1 MLFRSSLRPMLKAL
15 GTFAVLIVGLGCG
28 GGGGT
33 NDPINPGPGPGG
45 SAGPEPIVQR
55 PTEIKSDV
63 AVLPSDDSVSI
74 SETGQVVVKG
84 NATGSTA
91 QVGSVIVSAKDA
103 GFLRKVKSV
112 SRSRDAV
119 TFETGPATIEDA
131 VQSGSVIYEGRLGTN
146 WSGTTVPA
154 DSAVTVSSRGIEGRR
169 DSQTFSNHVHLQ
181 ALKIAD
187 TLTVTGDFDYDLAL
201 QFGLS
206 IDAGRI
212 KQAQA
217 GLRINA
223 SGGVTFSGEAS
234 ILDKKVHIATITGA
248 PITIPLGILPVVL
261 VPDIKLFLTFKT
273 SVTGGLELKTVVNL
287 EASAGVQYSDS
298 GGWAPYSHANATCSP
313 TPNVFAQ
320 LTAQEGP
327 RVELSL
333 KLYGIAGP
341 YVSIDCPRA
350 NITLKRQTQPGGWSL
365 SGGFSMVASAGF
377 KVEALGEQFV
387 DESFPDF
394 YEADLATF
402 DNFWPDG
409 GAGGGGGSAIT
420 RENLVG
426 TWRFYS
432 VTHNGTVQTCP
443 IQGTCGPDDRTVLR
457 ADGTYQTTQTGLPLQ
472 QGTWRV
478 SGSTMYTTYDGQ
490 PDSGTVWLSTD
501 LLTMRLTKVASGD
514 TFTLEMKRVP

>member
-1 MLFRSSLRPMLKAL
+1 MTIHFRSFRILHRAF
-15 GTFAVLIVGLGCG
+15 GAATVLTLVIGCG
-28 GGGGT
+28 GGGGG
-33 NDPINPGPGPGG
+33 NEQINPGPGG
-45 SAGPEPIVQR
+45 STGPEPIIQR
-55 PTEIKSDV
+55 PVEIKSQV
-63 AVLPSDDSVSI
+63 AVLPSDGSVSI
-74 SETGQVVVKG
+74 SETGQVVISG
-84 NATGSTA
+84 SATGSNA
-91 QVGSVIVSAKDA
+91 QVGSVIVSAKNA
-103 GFLRKVKSV
+103 GFLRKVTSV

-131 VQSGSVIYEGRLGTN
+131 VQSGSVSYDGRLGTN

-169 DSQTFSNHVHLQ
+169 DSQTFNNHIHLQ

-187 TLTVTGDFDYDLAL
+187 TVTVTGDFDYDLAL
-201 QFGLS
+201 LFGLS
-206 IDAGRI
+206 IDGGRI

-223 SGGVTFSGEAS
+223 SGGVTFAGQAT
-234 ILDKKVHIATITGA
+234 IQDKKVPIATITGA

-313 TPNVFAQ
+313 TPNVLAQ

-333 KLYGIAGP
+333 KLYGVAGP

-350 NITLKRQTQPGGWSL
+350 SITLKRQTQPAGWSL

-377 KVEALGEQFV
+377 KVEVLGEQFV
-387 DESFPDF
+387 DESFPEF
-394 YEADLATF
+394 YEADLATL
-402 DNFWPDG
+402 DNFWPD
-409 GAGGGGGSAIT
+409 AVGGGGAIT
-420 RENLVG
+420 NDNLVG
-426 TWRFYS
+426 TWKFYS
-432 VTHNGTVQTCP
+432 VTRNGIVQTCP

-478 SGSTMYTTYDGQ
+478 SGNTMYTTYDGQ

-501 LLTMRLTKVASGD
+501 LLTMRLTKVANGD
-514 TFTLEMKRVP
+514 TFTLEMKRVQ

>member
-1 MLFRSSLRPMLKAL
+1 MLSRCNLRSMRKAL
-15 GTFAVLIVGLGCG
+15 GTFAVLVFGLGCG

-33 NDPINPGPGPGG
+33 NDPINPGPGPVG
-45 SAGPEPIVQR
+45 STGPGPIVQR

-74 SETGQVVVKG
+74 SENGQVVISDG
-84 NATGSTA
+84 APGSNA

-103 GFLRKVKSV
+103 GFLRKVTSV

-131 VQSGSVIYEGRLGTN
+131 VQSGSVTYDGRLGTN

-154 DSAVTVSSRGIEGRR
+154 DSAVTVSSRGIEERK

-187 TLTVTGDFDYDLAL
+187 SLTVTGDFDYDLAL

-206 IDAGRI
+206 IDGGRI

-217 GLRINA
+217 GLRLNA
-223 SGGVTFSGEAS
+223 SGGVTFAGQAT
-234 ILDKKVHIATITGA
+234 ILDKKVPIATITGA

-261 VPDIKLFLTFKT
+261 VPDIKLFITFK
-273 SVTGGLELKTVVNL
+273 SSLSAGLEMKTIVNL
-287 EASAGVQYSDS
+287 DASAGVQFSDTA
-298 GGWAPYSHANATCSP
+298 GWAPYGQASGTCSP
-313 TPNVFAQ
+313 TPNLFAQ

-333 KLYGIAGP
+333 KLYGVAGP
-341 YVSIDCPRA
+341 YISIDCPRA
-350 NITLKRQTQPGGWSL
+350 SITLKHESQPAGWSL
-365 SGGFSMVASAGF
+365 TGGFSMVASAGF
-377 KVEALGEQFV
+377 KVEVLGEQFV

-394 YEADLATF
+394 YEADLAPF
-402 DNFWPDG
+402 NNFWPDG
-409 GAGGGGGSAIT
+409 GGSGGGAVT
-420 RENLVG
+420 KENLVG

-443 IQGTCGPDDRTVLR
+443 MQGTCGPDDRTVLR
-457 ADGTYQTTQTGLPLQ
+457 ADGTYQTTQTGMPLQ

-501 LLTMRLTKVASGD
+501 LLTMRLTKVANGD
-514 TFTLEMKRVP
+514 TYVLEMNRVQ